1 MLYEHIETGKN
12 TSNQIGDMVES
23 ILEMTSILQEN
34 EINKIVEILK
44 TKKVPCKTDDST
56 LLLGLKLLKP

>member
-34 EINKIVEILK
+34 EINKIVERTSLLQK
-44 TKKVPCKTDDST
+44 DKKI
-56 LLLGLKLLKP
+56 